1 MSNSSI
7 SSSKNI
13 YKYIIRILLF
23 VIFNII
29 VLLPI
34 YMIGRKKAAVE
45 SIYSSVSLKHQLIE
59 EANSPRIILAG
70 ASGTIFGY
78 DSELLEELTGY
89 RVINLGITLQTG
101 LFFILSE
108 IKQYAQPGDIVI
120 LAPEYHLFMKDQTDI
135 RLIAELI
142 TYDHNVIFLVNQ
154 RIKVVVPML
163 KEIARVT
170 GLGTGSLLANSI
182 TAAPFTLADITS
194 NGDLVDHCHT
204 GQLNFSDTWVD
215 SMAFDEGFPES
226 AFSGVNQVSQFC
238 DSLDINFYLFFPAVT
253 DSFFIKPEIN
263 SLASRMFDEI
273 DISFLGNAELNVYE
287 DSMFYN
293 SIYHL
298 NTNAA
303 IVRTHILYELLKSKP
318 CISLP

>member
-1 MSNSSI
+1 
-7 SSSKNI
+7 
-13 YKYIIRILLF
+13 
-23 VIFNII
+23 
-29 VLLPI
+29 
-34 YMIGRKKAAVE
+34 MIGRNKAADE

-59 EANSPRIILAG
+59 EANSPKIILAG

-89 RVINLGITLQTG
+89 PVINLSITLQTG
-101 LFFILSE
+101 LFYILSE

-142 TYDHNVIFLVNQ
+142 TYDHNVISLVNQ
-154 RIKVVVPML
+154 RMKVVIPML
-163 KEIARVT
+163 KEIARIT
-170 GLGTGSLLANSI
+170 RLGTGSLLAHSI
-182 TAAPFTLADITS
+182 TASPFTFADVTF

-204 GQLNFSDTWVD
+204 GQLDFNDSWVD
-215 SMAFDEGFPES
+215 SMTFDEGFPES
-226 AFSGVNQVSQFC
+226 AFADVNQISRFC
-238 DSLDINFYLFFPAVT
+238 DSLDINFFLFFPAVT
-253 DSFFIKPEIN
+253 DSFFTKPEIN

-273 DISFLGNAELNVYE
+273 DVSFLGNAELNVYE

-298 NTNAA
+298 NTSAA
-303 IVRTHILYELLKSKP
+303 IIRTHILYELLKSEIYFASP
-318 CISLP
+318 